1 MGKGRAEEDE
11 TKHVHCQKLSKRN
24 SFVLPVRHRTG
35 VALQTK
41 STEVSQILNRTELPM
56 RHQEIRICY
65 VEYDDQAEA
74 RAASSSRLVNSH

>member
-11 TKHVHCQKLSKRN
+11 TKHVHCQKLNKRN
-24 SFVLPVRHRTG
+24 FCPTSASRHRCSIADKEYG
-35 VALQTK
+35 GFPK
-41 STEVSQILNRTELPM
+41 SSIEQILQM